1 MIQIWYCSIS
11 SIYEDFRVDGMLDI
25 YSSHKWDYVCLSH
38 LQIWAFFEFCHEIVF
53 VIQKYI
59 QSEVKMLFLMNFYL
73 FIKNMDYSQRTA
85 TFKASFAFT
94 DKFSIFINKK
104 VFIIQPNNLAIIMN
118 DSLIFFVT
126 VLPID

>member
-1 MIQIWYCSIS
+1 MKTLEWMECLIFIQAINGIMFVYHTSKSEQMQC
-11 SIYEDFRVDGMLDI
+11 FTCV
-25 YSSHKWDYVCLSH
+25 
-38 LQIWAFFEFCHEIVF
+38 FFEFCHEIVF